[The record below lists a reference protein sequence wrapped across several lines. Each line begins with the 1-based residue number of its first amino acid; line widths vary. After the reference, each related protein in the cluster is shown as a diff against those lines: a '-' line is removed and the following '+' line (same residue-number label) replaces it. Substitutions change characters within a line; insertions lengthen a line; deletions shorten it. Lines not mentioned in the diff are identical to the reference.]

1 MKNILKTISFLF
13 IGALIFT
20 SCDDEDYTG
29 ASQLTHTD
37 ATITVTA
44 VQSSYAFNE
53 NLIDEDAPETYSF
66 AISASIT
73 KTENVDIT
81 VRFNQKSGNADTSD
95 YSVGDIVIRAGDT
108 SASTMVEVLYTGDI
122 EATETFTLS
131 ASTEGNSTLSGPFE
145 IPVTIT
151 DKVNDVLEFSTT
163 WEGSFTDADDT
174 LITADFCAI
183 DMDVLLF
190 TAAGSFVQYLG
201 ATGSCTET
209 GSISSLADGDYFL
222 VINLYAN
229 PLSGM
234 GLTETVPVTISYS
247 QDSFSSGSFV
257 YNDFNLGSVGG
268 DSVLEAVA
276 TITVEGYNYTVTP
289 L

>member
-1 MKNILKTISFLF
+1 MKNILKKISFLF

-37 ATITVTA
+37 AIITVTA
-44 VQSSYAFNE
+44 AQSSYSFNE
-53 NLIDEDAPETYSF
+53 NLIDGDAPETYSF
-66 AISASIT
+66 AISASIPN
-73 KTENVDIT
+73 TENVNVT
-81 VRFNQKSGNADTSD
+81 VTFSQKSGNADSSD
-95 YSVGDIVIRAGDT
+95 YSVGEIIILAGDT
-108 SASTMVEVLYTGDI
+108 SASTMMEVLYTGDI
-122 EATETFTLS
+122 EGTETFVLS
-131 ASTEGNSTLSGPFE
+131 ASTEGNSVLGSPFE
-145 IPVTIT
+145 IPVTIS
-151 DKVNDVLEFSTT
+151 DKVNDVLAFSTT

-174 LITADFCAI
+174 LITVDFCAI

-190 TAAGSFVQYLG
+190 TTAGSFVQYLG
-201 ATGSCTET
+201 ASSSCTET
-209 GSISSLADGDYFL
+209 GSISGLADGDYYL

-229 PLSGM
+229 PLVGL

-247 QDSFSSGSFV
+247 QNYFSSGSFV
-257 YNDFNLGSVGG
+257 YNNFNLGSVGG
-268 DSVLEAVA
+268 VSVLEAVA